1 MLGSGTIWRCLAGAF
16 YETCVVNDDDQGL
29 IGIDPKQLAYYE
41 NFLELFAENMR
52 LPISRQWFAT
62 TLFPTRRSKAPS
74 SRAQDLIL
82 MVELMTAYSRNG
94 QLFVPKNPS
103 GL

>member
-1 MLGSGTIWRCLAGAF
+1 LAGAF
-16 YETCVVNDDDQGL
+16 YETCVITDDDDGT
-29 IGIDPKQLAYYE
+29 IEIDPKQLRYFE
-41 NFLELFAENMR
+41 KFLELFSENMQ

-74 SRAQDLIL
+74 SRAQDLSS